1 MLKTKTYSKGKQI
14 LTVSDLKNAPSGLF
28 VKDKTMT
35 EFYCIDNPV
44 NWEFSLLGDDE
55 AIEKWLNKGLKTH
68 DMWERVQEDR
78 EIVFSDKVDNMLD
91 DMLSSFALEYAD
103 NEYHE
108 AELMENFLRE
118 LKEKF
123 RIEVREND

>member
-1 MLKTKTYSKGKQI
+1 MLKTKIYSKGKQI
-14 LTVSDLKNAPSGLF
+14 LTVEDLINAPSTLF
-28 VKDKTMT
+28 LKDKRCKSV
-35 EFYCIDNPV
+35 EFCIDNPV
-44 NWEFSLLGDDE
+44 NSVLSIFEKDKIKEFIE
-55 AIEKWLNKGLKTH
+55 AGLENY
-68 DMWERVQEDR
+68 DIWERVEEDR

-108 AELMENFLRE
+108 AELMEKFLHE

-123 RIEVREND
+123 RIEVREDE

>member
-1 MLKTKTYSKGKQI
+1 MLKTRNYVKGKQI
-14 LTVSDLKNAPSGLF
+14 LTVEDLINAPSTLF
-28 VKDKTMT
+28 LKDKRCKSV
-35 EFYCIDNPV
+35 EFCIDSPV
-44 NWEFSLLGDDE
+44 NNIFSIFEKDE
-55 AIEKWLNKGLKTH
+55 IEKWLEKGLETYY
-68 DMWERVQEDR
+68 MWERVQEDR
-78 EIVFSDKVDNMLD
+78 EIVFSDKIDAMLD

-108 AELMENFLRE
+108 AEIMENFLRE

>member
-1 MLKTKTYSKGKQI
+1 MLKTKTYSRGKQI
-14 LTVSDLKNAPSGLF
+14 LTVSDLKNAPSELF

-44 NWEFSLLGDDE
+44 NREFSRLGDDE
-55 AIEKWLNKGLKTH
+55 AIEKWLNSALKTH
-68 DMWERVQEDR
+68 DLYERIVENR

-91 DMLSSFALEYAD
+91 DMLSSFVLEYAD

-108 AELMENFLRE
+108 ADLMEKFLRE

-123 RIEVREND
+123 RIGVREND

>member
-1 MLKTKTYSKGKQI
+1 MLKTKTYSRGKQI

-28 VKDKTMT
+28 VKDKNMT

-44 NWEFSLLGDDE
+44 NREFSRLGDDE
-55 AIEKWLNKGLKTH
+55 AIEKWLNKGLQTH

-78 EIVFSDKVDNMLD
+78 EIIFSDRIDNMLD
-91 DMLSSFALEYAD
+91 DMLSTFALEYAD

>member
-1 MLKTKTYSKGKQI
+1 MLKTKTYSRGKQI
-14 LTVSDLKNAPSGLF
+14 LTVSDLKNAPSELF

-44 NWEFSLLGDDE
+44 NREFSRLGDDE
-55 AIEKWLNKGLKTH
+55 AIEKWLNKGLQTH

-78 EIVFSDKVDNMLD
+78 EIIFSDRIDNMLD
-91 DMLSSFALEYAD
+91 DMLSTFALEYAD

>member
-44 NWEFSLLGDDE
+44 NREFSRLGDDE
-55 AIEKWLNKGLKTH
+55 AIEKWLNKGLQTH

-91 DMLSSFALEYAD
+91 DLLSQFAYD
-103 NEYHE
+103 YSDSEYHQE
-108 AELMENFLRE
+108 ELMEEFLHK
-118 LKEKF
+118 LKKEFK
-123 RIEVREND
+123 IEVREND